1 MEDIR
6 TELAKVQAKIE
17 IEQKTYKNALRRL
30 QKEFEIGT
38 LEEMEN
44 LIKQFREEI
53 SQLKQKEQ
61 RALEKAKGILDGLS
75 KDI

>member
-17 IEQKTYKNALRRL
+17 LEQKTYKNALRRL

-44 LIKQFREEI
+44 LIEQFREEI

>member
-44 LIKQFREEI
+44 LIEQFREEI

>member
-44 LIKQFREEI
+44 LIEQFREEI

-75 KDI
+75 KNI